1 MSFSNEKYSEN
12 SELDSSILLS
22 VCIPTY
28 NRLPFLSV
36 SLPYLVTLLDRVFK
50 ENYEIVVSNNHSTDN
65 TKDFLE
71 NNFSTNNKIRVYSP
85 PQHYKT
91 GEENLCFALAH
102 CRGEYIWTLGD
113 DDIPVEETLSTLFT
127 NLNKKKHDLLIFN
140 CKIVSQ
146 SGHVRRQ
153 LGTYCLQ
160 PQLDIDLLDFIRVAG
175 FFQETCRFCNVVFR
189 RHEINLDKLKDILKI
204 GKIYAHV
211 PWLIS
216 EFYDKKFTFINQPLT
231 VSRDYIYRDHWEKF
245 SQKEGTFWGHHWT
258 VGFLRLLDY
267 LVECG
272 IIERRFL
279 KEVVSQGYGNLSY
292 FWNDILGFMLSGLKY
307 KGKIK
312 LRKITE
318 SEMKYFIS
326 WVREVDGENLPLVVL
341 FEDMVRAIG
350 LHGKPTS
357 KQIEKFGSIVYARQ
371 ATNWFQPFHRYDA
384 YGYAVFRHSQ
394 KWFAIL
400 LGQFDTVSFLLKNT
414 DFDDFKNILFVRNS
428 EQELLNVLKTQDRQ
442 SFSFEQSSI
451 IAPRNLPKGLALLRA
466 VFVVYRREGARGV
479 LSRILARLF
488 NDH

>member
-1 MSFSNEKYSEN
+1 MSSSNENSSEN

-36 SLPYLVTLLDRVFK
+36 SLPRLVTLLERIFK

-71 NNFSTNNKIRVYSP
+71 SNFSTNNKIRVYSP

-140 CKIVSQ
+140 CKIVSPN
-146 SGHVRRQ
+146 GHVRRQ

-160 PQLDIDLLDFIRVAG
+160 PQLNIDLFDFIRAAG
-175 FFQETCRFCNVVFR
+175 FFQEICRFCNIIFKR
-189 RHEINLDKLKDILKI
+189 SEIDLDKFKDILKI

-211 PWLIS
+211 TWLIS

-231 VSRDYIYRDHWEKF
+231 VSRENIYGDHWAKF
-245 SQKEGTFWGHHWT
+245 SQKEGVFWGYNWT
-258 VGFLRLLDY
+258 LGFLRQLDY
-267 LVECG
+267 LVERG

-279 KEVVSQGYGNLSY
+279 KEVVSQGDGNPSF
-292 FWNDILGFMLSGLKY
+292 FWNDILGFMLLGLRY

-312 LRKITE
+312 LREITE

-371 ATNWFQPFHRYDA
+371 ATKWFQPFHRYDA
-384 YGYAVFRHSQ
+384 YGYAVFHHSQ

-400 LGQFDTVSFLLKNT
+400 LGQFDTVSFFLNNI

-428 EQELLNVLKTQDRQ
+428 EQELLDVLKIQDRQ
-442 SFSFEQSSI
+442 SFVFEQSSI
-451 IAPRNLPKGLALLRA
+451 IPPQNPPQGLALLRA
-466 VFVVYRREGARGV
+466 VFVVYRREGARSV

-488 NDH
+488 KNH